1 MSKAS
6 PPSPTL
12 ASFGPQWFAP
22 TMGWGG
28 LALAWHRAIDQLG
41 TIANAVSL
49 ACLLVAA
56 IAFTLAVLASLLRM
70 RRHPGALREDFAHPV
85 RHGFVAAFPI
95 SILILSTI
103 ALLHGASPVLIERIW
118 FAGLALQFAVTVWVI
133 SRWIGGRVSWVSIT
147 PILYIPMVGNILVP
161 LAGVPLGHTAIA
173 WVFFGIGAFFWPVLT
188 ALVLAR
194 LAHQPLP
201 DRLMPS
207 WFITIAPPAVGGLSA
222 ISLGM
227 TEALLPAALGLAMLS
242 AAACAVRLPVML
254 KSEFA
259 MTAWAVSF
267 PLAALSALALR
278 SAPILGAA
286 GMSGVALLA
295 ITTIVIIGLSLAT
308 VKGLRSGILLLP
320 EPVAQPVVAKA

>member
-1 MSKAS
+1 MSTAIS
-6 PPSPTL
+6 PAPTL
-12 ASFGPQWFAP
+12 ASLGPQWFAP

-28 LALAWHRAIDQLG
+28 LALAWHRAGERLG
-41 TIANAVSL
+41 PVASQISL

-56 IAFTLAVLASLLRM
+56 IVFTLVLLASLARIS
-70 RRHPGALREDFAHPV
+70 RHPRALREDFSHPV

-95 SILILSTI
+95 SILILSTT
-103 ALLHGASPVLIERIW
+103 ALLHGAPPDLIEPVW
-118 FAGLALQFAVTVWVI
+118 LFALALQFAVSVWIVA
-133 SRWIGGRVSWVSIT
+133 RWIGGRVAWSSIT

-201 DRLMPS
+201 DRLMPT

-227 TEALLPAALGLAMLS
+227 TETLLPAALGLAVLS

-254 KSEFA
+254 KGEFA
-259 MTAWAVSF
+259 MPAWAVSF
-267 PLAALSALALR
+267 PLAALSALTLR

-286 GMSGVALLA
+286 GTLGIALLA
-295 ITTIVIIGLSLAT
+295 ITTIVIIGLTLAT
-308 VKGLRSGILLLP
+308 LKGLRSGLLLSP
-320 EPVAQPVVAKA
+320 EPVAPPVVAKA